1 MRKTLLFPVLAATLC
16 VLLAGCSSNLTNS
29 TSTPAPTAS
38 SAPVTLSM
46 TDDPPTGVSVLF
58 FQITLT
64 DASLTPASSSSSSST
79 SPVSL
84 LGSTPVQIDVTQL
97 QALSAFLST
106 ANVTAG
112 TYSSLSLTFSS
123 PQLVIFNESDTSIGS
138 SCAVGSV
145 CEITPTVDGS
155 TTVSLSSAP
164 FPVTVS
170 ASSPLG
176 FLIDFHLNTIIQS
189 DLSVNLGVA
198 NGVTVGELPP
208 VVPPQPPQF
217 GFVSGT
223 VGTVTASSSQFTLQ
237 TEWGK
242 TFTIATTSSTTYDDF
257 PTSACATAGFSCVAQ
272 GQVVQVQVAG
282 VQTGGIL
289 TAGQITYEQAA
300 SQQTVVGTIIGYN
313 ATQLKLILHDNRM
326 NASALPLGG
335 MATVTIDKSTTF
347 SVDANGFTIPAGM
360 VFTGVENLTVGQ
372 DVAVTVEPGT
382 LTSPSKSN
390 VVTGWGPPSS
400 ITFTANSIQLEP
412 SQMSGVVS
420 SIDSSASS
428 FTLASFPSIAFGPW
442 ASSSA
447 APGITVDTTTG
458 TTYQG
463 FSSDSFSGLQD
474 QDAVSVY
481 GWLFETDNGLLD
493 GATTP
498 PVVLAQTITLHSM
511 GMF

>member
-1 MRKTLLFPVLAATLC
+1 MRKTLLFPVQAATLC

-38 SAPVTLSM
+38 ATPVTLSM

-64 DASLTPASSSSSSST
+64 DASLTPASSSSST

-112 TYSSLSLTFSS
+112 MYSSLSLTFSS
-123 PQLVIFNESDTSIGS
+123 PQLVIFNASNTSIAS
-138 SCAVGSV
+138 SCAVGTV
-145 CEITPTVDGS
+145 CEISPSVDGS
-155 TTVSLSSAP
+155 TTVSLTSAP
-164 FPVTVS
+164 FPVTIS
-170 ASSPLG
+170 ATSPLG

-189 DLSVNLGVA
+189 DLSVNLAVS
-198 NGVTVGELPP
+198 NGVTVAELPP
-208 VVPPQPPQF
+208 ATPTQPPQF
-217 GFVSGT
+217 GSVSGT

-237 TEWGK
+237 TAWGK
-242 TFTIATTSSTTYDDF
+242 TFTIATTNSTTYTDF
-257 PTSACATAGFSCVAQ
+257 PTSACTTAGFSCVAQ

-289 TAGQITYEQAA
+289 TAGQITYLQAA
-300 SQQTVVGTIIGYN
+300 SQQTVEGTIIGYN

-326 NASALPLGG
+326 NSASLPLGA
-335 MATVTIDKSTTF
+335 MAAVTLANGATF
-347 SVDANGFTIPAGM
+347 SVDANGFTIPSGM
-360 VFTGVENLTVGQ
+360 VFTGVESLTVGQ
-372 DVAVTVEPGT
+372 NVAVTVEPGT
-382 LTSPSKSN
+382 LTFPSKFN
-390 VVTGWGPPSS
+390 VVAGWGPPSS
-400 ITFTANSIQLEP
+400 ITFTTNNVQLEP
-412 SQMSGVVS
+412 SQMSGTVA

-442 ASSSA
+442 ATEA
-447 APGITVDTTTG
+447 AQGITVDTTSG
-458 TTYQG
+458 TTYQD
-463 FSSDSFSGLQD
+463 FSMDSFAGLED
-474 QDAVSVY
+474 NDAVSVN
-481 GWLFETDNGLLD
+481 GWLFESNNGLQ
-493 GATTP
+493 GSATTP